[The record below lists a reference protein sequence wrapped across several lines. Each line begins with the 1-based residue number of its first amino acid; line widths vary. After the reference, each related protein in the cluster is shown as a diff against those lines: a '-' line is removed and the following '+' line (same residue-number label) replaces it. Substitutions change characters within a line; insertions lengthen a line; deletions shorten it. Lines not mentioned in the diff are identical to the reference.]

1 MKPQKSRVSESSVR
15 SLKRAKKAARQS
27 HGISAAFRAAS
38 PNSST
43 KLVGRIVA
51 NLLNTQ
57 GHGEELEHQLKEIGA
72 MKFPRDRAALR
83 SLLIELEEVL
93 LYHGRISIEELRRDV
108 PRLLRDLDRKSFR
121 SRERAIRRRSART

>member
-1 MKPQKSRVSESSVR
+1 MKPLNSWASESSVR

-27 HGISAAFRAAS
+27 HGISEAFRAAS

-93 LYHGRISIEELRRDV
+93 IYHGRISIEQLRRDV
-108 PRLLRDLDRKSFR
+108 PRLLRDLDRTSARSSEHAIR
-121 SRERAIRRRSART
+121 SRGAQA